1 VPLASE
7 DNAIALSLTGAN
19 ESDDAGTTVRVHLTD
34 TPPAWLRFTQDT
46 VAVKT
51 GKQAR
56 FRFDVA
62 KQTSVGRETALVFAV
77 TDARSG
83 ALLAEKTVRLEV
95 AAPQQF
101 ALLGNYPNPFREQTQ
116 VGYRLPTAAVVTVEV
131 YDALGRQVER
141 LDEDAKKAGSHT
153 AHIDASDLSS
163 GVYFYR
169 VEIETEGG
177 EKHRKSGKM
186 VLVR

>member
-1 VPLASE
+1 
-7 DNAIALSLTGAN
+7 
-19 ESDDAGTTVRVHLTD
+19 
-34 TPPAWLRFTQDT
+34 
-46 VAVKT
+46 
-51 GKQAR
+51 
-56 FRFDVA
+56 
-62 KQTSVGRETALVFAV
+62 
-77 TDARSG
+77 
-83 ALLAEKTVRLEV
+83 V

-169 VEIETEGG
+169 VEIKTEGG